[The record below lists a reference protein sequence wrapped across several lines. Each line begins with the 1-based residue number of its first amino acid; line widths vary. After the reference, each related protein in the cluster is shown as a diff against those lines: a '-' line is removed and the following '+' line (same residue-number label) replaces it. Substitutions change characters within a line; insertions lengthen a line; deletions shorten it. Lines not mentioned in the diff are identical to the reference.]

1 MRFHNY
7 FEIGP
12 AVGQK
17 YYKTI
22 SENDSSHFFSKY
34 LQPFRCFPPFHPFVV
49 QHLRPSQGS

>member
-12 AVGQK
+12 AVGQEF
-17 YYKTI
+17 YKTI

-34 LQPFRCFPPFHPFVV
+34 LQPFQCFPFVA
-49 QHLRPSQGS
+49 QHLRPSQDS